1 MTRTWIIPA
10 GETHDEIRFSLR
22 EPGLTGD
29 NLGHKTW
36 ATSHTVAKLLE
47 VYLQREDGKMC
58 SQEDLDRQQQMHEAI
73 GPRVSI
79 ARSCNHLKF
88 CPDD

>member
-47 VYLQREDGKMC
+47 VYLQKYLSDFSEKMEKC
-58 SQEDLDRQQQMHEAI
+58 AAKKISI
-73 GPRVSI
+73 GSNKCTKPLV
-79 ARSCNHLKF
+79 LE
-88 CPDD
+88 